1 MPPQLLNKSR
11 PPSATPTGLVAA
23 GVVFFALGAYAA
35 FGQRIFGYN
44 PISGSA
50 AFTVAW
56 LILVVGGGMVL
67 VDVLFYKSYKNPEA
81 DCHVGLR
88 PPRNDRRDD
97 RHCEGPN
104 GARSNLQIFSKSP
117 EAIFTSTR
125 SKNP

>member
-1 MPPQLLNKSR
+1 MPPPLLNNSR

-35 FGQRIFGYN
+35 FVQRIFGYN

-67 VDVLFYKSYKNPEA
+67 VDVLFYKSYKNPDEIGRA
-81 DCHVGLR
+81 HV
-88 PPRNDRRDD
+88 
-97 RHCEGPN
+97 
-104 GARSNLQIFSKSP
+104 
-117 EAIFTSTR
+117 
-125 SKNP
+125 